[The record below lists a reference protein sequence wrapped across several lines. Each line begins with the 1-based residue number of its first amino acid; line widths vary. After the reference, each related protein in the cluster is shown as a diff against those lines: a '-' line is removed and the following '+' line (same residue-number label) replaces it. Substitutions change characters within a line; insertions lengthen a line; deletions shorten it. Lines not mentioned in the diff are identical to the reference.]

1 MKVVRGRFPYISAS
15 FVVARR
21 GWVGVGAGVVILV
34 VCEELASVLFCCR
47 CSSDEARGHP
57 FDQSYMSCQ

>member
-1 MKVVRGRFPYISAS
+1 MGLLSRLMREGCQRKISIYLG

-34 VCEELASVLFCCR
+34 VCEELASVLLLVF
-47 CSSDEARGHP
+47 
-57 FDQSYMSCQ
+57 F